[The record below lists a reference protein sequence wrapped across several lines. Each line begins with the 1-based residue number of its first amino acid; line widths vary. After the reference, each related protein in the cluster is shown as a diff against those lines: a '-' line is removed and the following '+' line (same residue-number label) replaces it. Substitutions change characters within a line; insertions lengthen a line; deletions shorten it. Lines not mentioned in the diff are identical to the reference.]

1 MNWSETDTGYWEAHL
16 DDGSDYC
23 VISYYGKWCSSYNPP
38 DMLGGFLY
46 NGWVIKYHT
55 NSPRSMSKFI
65 SKNLKARRTDTIQ
78 ANSVGLIFA
87 TKEEAMAIAERHYR
101 LLILQ

>member
-1 MNWSETDTGYWEAHL
+1 MG
-16 DDGSDYC
+16 
-23 VISYYGKWCSSYNPP
+23 
-38 DMLGGFLY
+38 
-46 NGWVIKYHT
+46 
-55 NSPRSMSKFI
+55 KFI
-65 SKNLKARRTDTIQ
+65 SKNLKARRTNTIQ